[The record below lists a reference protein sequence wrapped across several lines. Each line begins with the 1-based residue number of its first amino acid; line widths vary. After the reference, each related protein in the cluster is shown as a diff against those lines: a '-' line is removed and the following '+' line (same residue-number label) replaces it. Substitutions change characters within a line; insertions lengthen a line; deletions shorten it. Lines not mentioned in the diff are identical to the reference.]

1 MLTRWALAGLVMT
14 LAGAARAEGG
24 FSLICDEK
32 AQIEDVLRTT
42 REHGFQ
48 EASLK
53 FRAYQ
58 ALRDERN
65 EPTCEVSAAPDPDSV
80 GRVVARYDAVE
91 FLPAQIHN
99 VLVVELQVSGRVLF
113 ATLNRFV
120 SEKAAETGL

>member
-1 MLTRWALAGLVMT
+1 MLTRWAIAGLVM
-14 LAGAARAEGG
+14 LFAGGARAEGG

-32 AQIEDVLRTT
+32 AQLDDVLRTT
-42 REHGFQ
+42 RDHGFQ

-65 EPTCEVSAAPDPDSV
+65 EPTCEVSAAPDPDSI
-80 GRVVARYDAVE
+80 GRVVATYDAIE

-99 VLVVELQVSGRVLF
+99 VLVVELQANGRVLC

>member
-1 MLTRWALAGLVMT
+1 MMTRWALAGLALT
-14 LAGAARAEGG
+14 FAGAARAEGG

-32 AQIEDVLRTT
+32 VQLEDVLRTT

-65 EPTCEVSAAPDPDSV
+65 EPTCEVAAPPDPGAV

-99 VLVVELQVSGRVLF
+99 VLVVEFQVGERVLF